1 MALETKD
8 TGISLT
14 QHNLL
19 NSLLEGQD
27 KDEVEKDKNCQK
39 SKTLASEAQAD
50 YSFSSNALCSA
61 HGYEHLPPALH
72 FIQRESCQRAGSRQD
87 TSLLFLHKPIFNL
100 MCLFEYLDSM
110 EMSAIEIK
118 ETK

>member
-39 SKTLASEAQAD
+39 SKTVASEAQAD

-87 TSLLFLHKPIFNL
+87 TFLLFLHKPIFNL
-100 MCLFEYLDSM
+100 MCLFEYLESM